1 MRRIMPWA
9 TVMGLLGVFVAVYF
23 MASTGTEEIKSLPKN
38 KPVISAVSIPIDNQ
52 SQEKNKVL
60 LPQQVAM
67 LDKGSLGQKQMYGN
81 QAQTGQD
88 VAMINAIEKTYNP
101 KHSALTVDQ
110 AVFDSTSK
118 EILDD
123 VWDRWLNIDEGYL
136 NHHKHWHQED
146 RTDVTFDN
154 FTNALHFFP
163 ADQKFSEVTAVCKN
177 HSNYS
182 EVLVYSN
189 GKKWFDLNQERSN
202 NYSVTLWEWYNTV
215 AIKSGEETFI
225 EHKTPKVHR
234 WNATVA
240 DSLAQEILKTGQFEV
255 YVEGNQSRLSGAMIN
270 KKEKMAKKVF
280 PNLNIKATVAIKN
293 IDDVR
298 GCFGGSETVAKERVE
313 SANLNSD
320 VLGLR
325 QYFQQEV
332 SL

>member
-23 MASTGTEEIKSLPKN
+23 MARTGTEDIRSLPKN
-38 KPVISAVSIPIDNQ
+38 KPVISAVSIPIKNQ
-52 SQEKNKVL
+52 IQEKDEVS

-67 LDKGSLGQKQMYGN
+67 LDKGSLGQKQMYGDQT
-81 QAQTGQD
+81 QAGQD

-101 KHSALTVDQ
+101 KHSSLTADKT
-110 AVFDSTSK
+110 VFDGTSK

-136 NHHKHWHQED
+136 NHHKHWHQVD
-146 RTDVTFDN
+146 RGDVTFDN
-154 FTNALHFFP
+154 FTTALHFFP
-163 ADQKFSEVTAVCKN
+163 ADQKFSEVTAVCKKHPTYN
-177 HSNYS
+177 
-182 EVLVYSN
+182 EVLVYSD
-189 GKKWFDLNQERSN
+189 GKKWFDLNQERLK

-255 YVEGNQSRLSGAMIN
+255 YVEGNQSRFSGTMMN
-270 KKEKMAKKVF
+270 KKEKMAKKAF

-298 GCFGGSETVAKERVE
+298 DCFGASETRAKERVE
-313 SANLNSD
+313 SATLSSD

-325 QYFQQEV
+325 QYFKQEV